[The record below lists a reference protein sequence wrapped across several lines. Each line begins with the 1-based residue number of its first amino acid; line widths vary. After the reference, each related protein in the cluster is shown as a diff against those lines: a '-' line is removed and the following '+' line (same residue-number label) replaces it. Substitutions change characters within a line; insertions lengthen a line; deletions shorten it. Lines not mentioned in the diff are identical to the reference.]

1 MYNKLCTICML
12 DTLCLPYIGKN
23 WVSKHH
29 LWCYHLHK
37 TIGNF
42 HMFMYFVFLCWI
54 YVYIQSAIYRN
65 SLSNVSFQCFLSLL
79 VPCLWP
85 LLLVDEGNTDIM
97 YGDIL
102 YRKRENVCTI
112 SFNPLMYEPIYFTDV
127 NQCVCVFYQSLFTL
141 NT

>member
-29 LWCYHLHK
+29 LQCYYVHK
-37 TIGNF
+37 TIGNV
-42 HMFMYFVFLCWI
+42 HILCIVYFCAGERNI
-54 YVYIQSAIYRN
+54 NRN

-112 SFNPLMYEPIYFTDV
+112 SFNPLMYEPIYVTNV
-127 NQCVCVFYQSLFTL
+127 NQCVCFIKVFSL
-141 NT
+141 